1 MTDKLEKLKAAR
13 AKAKSDV
20 AKAAIDKKIARL
32 EASAPKPKAPKEE
45 AKPKKAP
52 KASGSKGKRHLF
64 EAKLKEGEK
73 FVKVIVAD
81 TKKEA
86 EELLKDAA
94 NAQPFMY
101 EGKAL
106 DASDF
111 DFVKVITRGRSPKE
125 GLVKTS
131 KAKASKPKARAKATR
146 EERAEIGAKAGMTKE
161 RAAKAAE
168 SVKAKKKRGRKPLEK
183 EAFLFEMPL
192 KTQEGKVKRKV
203 ITATSKAQA
212 EKQAGKNYTFVRELK
227 EGENPKVGV
236 QPIEGYVKPAPKKR
250 GPKPKGAAKKPSKE
264 VVEKAK
270 AKRRS
275 SGKAKGMP
283 PEIEK
288 MWKKD
293 TDRATR
299 VAENLLAERKAEAI
313 GEGIGIANEQI
324 ADQLRDLAN
333 GKILEMEDK
342 ADILKMEAQN
352 LSNELRKL
360 GEEIFQM
367 VKDIYGKE

>member
-32 EASAPKPKAPKEE
+32 EASAPKSEAPKEE
-45 AKPKKAP
+45 PKPKKAP
-52 KASGSKGKRHLF
+52 KAKASGSKGKRHLF
-64 EAKLKEGEK
+64 EAKLQEGEK
-73 FVKVIVAD
+73 FVKIIVAD
-81 TKKEA
+81 TKEEA
-86 EELLKDAA
+86 EEILKDAA
-94 NAQPFMY
+94 NVLVPIYAGVRK
-101 EGKAL
+101 EL

-111 DFVKVITRGRSPKE
+111 DFIKVITRGRSPKE
-125 GLVKTS
+125 GVVKTA
-131 KAKASKPKARAKATR
+131 KAKASKPKARPKATR
-146 EERAEIGAKAGMTKE
+146 EERAEIGAKAGMTKK
-161 RAAKAAE
+161 RAVKAAE

-227 EGENPKVGV
+227 AGENPKVGV

-250 GPKPKGAAKKPSKE
+250 GPKPKGGAKKPSKA

-275 SGKAKGMP
+275 SGKAVSK
-283 PEIEK
+283 
-288 MWKKD
+288 
-293 TDRATR
+293 
-299 VAENLLAERKAEAI
+299 KAEEIA
-313 GEGIGIANEQI
+313 EGISMANKQI
-324 ADQLRDLAN
+324 ADQLMDLVNRD
-333 GKILEMEDK
+333 ILDMEEK

-352 LSNELRKL
+352 LSIQAGKL
-360 GEEIFQM
+360 GDKIAKI
-367 VKDIYGKE
+367 VKDLYGED

>member
-45 AKPKKAP
+45 PKPKKAP
-52 KASGSKGKRHLF
+52 KAKASGSKGKRHLF

-94 NAQPFMY
+94 NAQPFFH

-111 DFVKVITRGRSPKE
+111 DFIKVITRGRSPKE
-125 GLVKTS
+125 GLVKTA

-250 GPKPKGAAKKPSKE
+250 GPKPKGGAKKPSKE

-275 SGKAKGMP
+275 SGKAVTK
-283 PEIEK
+283 
-288 MWKKD
+288 
-293 TDRATR
+293 
-299 VAENLLAERKAEAI
+299 KAEAI
-313 GEGIGIANEQI
+313 GEGIGIADKAI
-324 ADQLRDLAN
+324 ADQLMDLVN
-333 GKILEMEDK
+333 REILDMEEK

-352 LSNELRKL
+352 LEIQARKL
-360 GEEIFQM
+360 GDKISKM
-367 VKDIYGKE
+367 VRDLYGED

>member
-32 EASAPKPKAPKEE
+32 EASAPKPQAPKEE

-101 EGKAL
+101 DGKAL

-111 DFVKVITRGRSPKE
+111 DFIKVITRGRSPKE
-125 GLVKTS
+125 GLVKTA

-212 EKQAGKNYTFVRELK
+212 EKQAGKSYTFVRELK
-227 EGENPKVGV
+227 AGENPKVGV

-250 GPKPKGAAKKPSKE
+250 GPKPKGAAEKPSKE

-275 SGKAKGMP
+275 SGKTVSK
-283 PEIEK
+283 
-288 MWKKD
+288 
-293 TDRATR
+293 
-299 VAENLLAERKAEAI
+299 KAEAI
-313 GEGIGIANEQI
+313 GEGIGIADKAI
-324 ADQLRDLAN
+324 ADQLKDLSN
-333 GKILEMEDK
+333 GKILELEEKVDNIMTE
-342 ADILKMEAQN
+342 LNQV
-352 LSNELRKL
+352 LFELRLL
-360 GEEIFQM
+360 GRNVFDLGRDADGE
-367 VKDIYGKE
+367 D

>member
-32 EASAPKPKAPKEE
+32 EASAPKPQAPKEE
-45 AKPKKAP
+45 PKPKKAP
-52 KASGSKGKRHLF
+52 KAKASGSKGKRHLF

-73 FVKVIVAD
+73 FVKVIIAD

-86 EELLKDAA
+86 EELLQDAA
-94 NAQPFMY
+94 NAQPFFH

-106 DASDF
+106 QASDF
-111 DFVKVITRGRSPKE
+111 DFIKVITRGRSPKE

-161 RAAKAAE
+161 RAAKAVE

-227 EGENPKVGV
+227 AGENPKVGV

-250 GPKPKGAAKKPSKE
+250 GPKPKGGAKKPSKE
-264 VVEKAK
+264 VIEKAK

-275 SGKAKGMP
+275 SGKDVSK
-283 PEIEK
+283 
-288 MWKKD
+288 
-293 TDRATR
+293 
-299 VAENLLAERKAEAI
+299 KAEAI
-313 GEGIGIANEQI
+313 GEGIGIANEKI

-333 GKILEMEDK
+333 GKILDMEEK

-352 LSNELRKL
+352 LTNQLRKL

-367 VKDIYGKE
+367 VKDLHGED

>member
-32 EASAPKPKAPKEE
+32 EASAPKSEAPKEE
-45 AKPKKAP
+45 PKPKKAP
-52 KASGSKGKRHLF
+52 KAKASGSKGKRHLF
-64 EAKLKEGEK
+64 EAKLQEGEK
-73 FVKVIVAD
+73 FVKIIVAD
-81 TKKEA
+81 TKEEA
-86 EELLKDAA
+86 EEMLKDVVVKPVLHAGVRK
-94 NAQPFMY
+94 
-101 EGKAL
+101 EL

-125 GLVKTS
+125 GVVKTA

-161 RAAKAAE
+161 RAAKAVE

-227 EGENPKVGV
+227 AGENPKVGV

-250 GPKPKGAAKKPSKE
+250 GPKPKGGAKKPSKQ

-275 SGKAKGMP
+275 SGKAVSKKSE
-283 PEIEK
+283 EI
-288 MWKKD
+288 
-293 TDRATR
+293 A
-299 VAENLLAERKAEAI
+299 
-313 GEGIGIANEQI
+313 EGISLANKEI
-324 ADQLRDLAN
+324 ADQLMDLVN
-333 GKILEMEDK
+333 RQILDMEEK

-352 LSNELRKL
+352 LSIQAGKL
-360 GEEIFQM
+360 GDKIAKI
-367 VKDIYGKE
+367 VKDLYSED